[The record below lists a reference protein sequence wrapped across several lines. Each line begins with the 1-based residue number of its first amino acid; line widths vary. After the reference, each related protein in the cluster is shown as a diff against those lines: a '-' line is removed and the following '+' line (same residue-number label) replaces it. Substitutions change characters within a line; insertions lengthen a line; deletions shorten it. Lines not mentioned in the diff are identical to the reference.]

1 MLSTYFAFFLHG
13 FYFDPHSNSV
23 GEIVLS
29 LIIGSKSESKKG
41 EVLSIVNS
49 DVEIPLGFC
58 IGYPNSFPKKCRSD
72 KLETNSCTPM
82 AFLSLSCH

>member
-1 MLSTYFAFFLHG
+1 M
-13 FYFDPHSNSV
+13 

-29 LIIGSKSESKKG
+29 LIIGSKSQSKKV

-72 KLETNSCTPM
+72 KVETNSCTPM
-82 AFLSLSCH
+82 AFLSLLCH